1 MSIFNDNELLLN
13 HLFNFILFTFME
25 LVNSIR
31 SGFVMIMLVSSA
43 KSTGFAE
50 VAMVFGRS
58 FMYSIKNSGARIE
71 PRGTPYLMGSHSE
84 KYCLDLLDI
93 ITL

>member
-1 MSIFNDNELLLN
+1 
-13 HLFNFILFTFME
+13 
-25 LVNSIR
+25 VNSIG

-50 VAMVFGRS
+50 VAIVFGRS
-58 FMYSIKNSGARIE
+58 FMYNINNSRPRME
-71 PRGTPYLMGSHSE
+71 PWGTPYLMGSHSE

-93 ITL
+93 VTL